1 MGILSD
7 NLFDEITNNHL
18 VERKFIATYH
28 GKPRTISADPELCNI
43 VVNNQIV
50 TYADSQK
57 IWIKYIDDGEHYG
70 FQGVMMYF
78 PPGFDEKFDKVE
90 CDDLGGKIFLSIENR
105 TSRFGNPQW
114 NDLLPVTDVSELD
127 AAIEYVNKTIQMYCD
142 NCENY
147 LKYKHYVENYLK
159 YKKTYVEAYQILQ
172 NYSNF

>member
-28 GKPRTISADPELCNI
+28 GKPRTISVNSDLCYI
-43 VVNNQIV
+43 LENNRSV
-50 TYADSQK
+50 SYVDSQK
-57 IWIKYIDDGEHYG
+57 VWIKYIADDKHYG

-105 TSRFGNPQW
+105 ISRFGNPQW
-114 NDLLPVTDVSELD
+114 KDLLPVIDVSELD
-127 AAIEYVNKTIQMYCD
+127 AAIGYVNKTIQMYCD
-142 NCENY
+142 NYEKELAEMRRSKN
-147 LKYKHYVENYLK
+147 
-159 YKKTYVEAYQILQ
+159 I
-172 NYSNF
+172 